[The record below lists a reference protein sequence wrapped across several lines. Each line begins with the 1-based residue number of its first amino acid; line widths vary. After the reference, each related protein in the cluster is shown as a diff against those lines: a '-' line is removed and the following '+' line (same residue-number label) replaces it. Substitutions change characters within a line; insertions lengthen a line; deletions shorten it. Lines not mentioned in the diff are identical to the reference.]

1 MTHYHI
7 AVLDPTKSYAKM
19 MAKKTQE
26 TDYTIYNH
34 KEGEQVLCLYEPHA
48 YPDKIQS
55 LLHTLHSADSV
66 LWVIDKVDADFAEMA
81 LALWQLDK
89 PGWIIYKDID
99 ANDIKP
105 MLGKSPMAA
114 WPVLDADLNPAQLRE
129 KLMSKPPPRP
139 ETPTIVMVDACFEV
153 RGVGT
158 VVLGKLESGQVA
170 VHDELQAVPGK
181 MRTGVRSIQVQDED
195 IQKAELGSR
204 VGLGLKGTSADAI
217 KRGSYLVT
225 PGSMSGFEG
234 GKMEVG
240 VSPLVKEGLEPNC
253 ELFFSYGLQFISLK
267 LDNKEAIK
275 AGTGTTPGAGGA
287 ALVGFKLLTAAAA
300 PAGGRVL
307 LVRTNKKPRII
318 GYGVL
323 KN

>member
-1 MTHYHI
+1 MVFTMTHYHI

-19 MAKKTQE
+19 LAKKTQE

-55 LLHTLHSADSV
+55 LLHSLHSADSV

-89 PGWIIYKDID
+89 PGWIIFKDID
-99 ANDIKP
+99 AADIRP
-105 MLGKSPMAA
+105 MLGKSPMAG
-114 WPVLDADLNPAQLRE
+114 WLVLDADLNPAQMRE
-129 KLMSKPPPRP
+129 QLMARPPPRP

-158 VVLGKLESGQVA
+158 VVLGKLESGPVA
-170 VHDELQAVPGK
+170 VHDELEAVPGRMK
-181 MRTGVRSIQVQDED
+181 TGVRSIQVQDED

-204 VGLGLKGTSADAI
+204 VGLGLKGTSPDAI

-225 PGSMSGFEG
+225 PGRMNGFES
-234 GKMEVG
+234 GKIDAG
-240 VSPLVKEGLEPNC
+240 VSALVKEGIEPNC
-253 ELFFSYGLQFISLK
+253 ELFFSYGLQFISMK
-267 LDNKEAIK
+267 LDNKETIK
-275 AGTGTTPGAGGA
+275 AGTSAT
-287 ALVGFKLLTAAAA
+287 VGFKLLTAAAA
-300 PAGGRVL
+300 PAGGRIL
-307 LVRTNKKPRII
+307 LVRTNKKPRVV
-318 GYGVL
+318 GYGLL
-323 KN
+323 K